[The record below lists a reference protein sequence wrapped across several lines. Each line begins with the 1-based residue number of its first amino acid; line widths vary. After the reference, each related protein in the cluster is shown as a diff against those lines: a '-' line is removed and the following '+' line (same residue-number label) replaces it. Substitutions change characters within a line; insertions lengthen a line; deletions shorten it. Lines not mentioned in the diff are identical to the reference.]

1 MAVKY
6 LESILDAVGDTP
18 LVRLHK
24 VAAGLRPLVL
34 AKLESL
40 NPGGSIKDR
49 IGLAMIEDA
58 ERHGLLRPGG
68 TIIEPTSGNTGH
80 GLAMAAA
87 IKGYRCVFVM
97 PDKMSAEKISLLR
110 AYGCEVVVCP
120 TNVAR
125 ESPQSYYSVAD
136 RLTREIPG
144 AYQPNQY
151 ANPTNPEAHRR
162 TTGPEI
168 WEQTGGRITHLVAGM
183 GTGGT
188 ISGVGRH
195 LKEQRAS
202 VQIIGADPVGSIY
215 SGDIAPYVVEGVGE
229 DFLPATM
236 DMSVV
241 DRIVQVND
249 RQSFVAA
256 RRLAR
261 EEGILVGGSSGLALH
276 AALTVAAELGE
287 EDVVVVILTD
297 TGRNYL
303 SKFFNDEW
311 MVQNGYVDRIA
322 PARVREV
329 LGVANGHHPGEQG
342 ERPGLITVEATS
354 PLADAIE
361 LMQRYSISQLPVRAS
376 AETGAVAL
384 VGSLQ
389 ERTLLDR
396 IYRDPGI
403 VGKAVAAAMDPPF
416 GTMAADT
423 PLEVAFE
430 MLLRGDT
437 AIVVLEAET
446 PIGMVTRADL
456 LEFVAHP
463 RG

>member
-1 MAVKY
+1 MKY

-58 ERHGLLRPGG
+58 ERRGLLRPGG

-80 GLAMAAA
+80 GLAIAAA

-110 AYGCEVVVCP
+110 AYGAEVVVCP

-125 ESPQSYYSVAD
+125 ESPQSYYSVSD
-136 RLTREIPG
+136 RLTQEIPG
-144 AYQPNQY
+144 AFQPNQY

-188 ISGVGRH
+188 ISGIGH
-195 LKEQRAS
+195 FLKQQRPS
-202 VQIIGADPVGSIY
+202 VQIVGADPVGSIY
-215 SGDIAPYVVEGVGE
+215 SGEIHPYVVEGVGE
-229 DFLPATM
+229 DFTPATM

-241 DRIVQVND
+241 DRIVQVSD
-249 RQSFVAA
+249 RHSFVAA

-287 EDVVVVILTD
+287 DDVVVVILTD

-311 MVQNGYVDRIA
+311 MAQNGYIDRIA

-329 LGVANGHHPGEQG
+329 LRTANGHHPESAG
-342 ERPGLITVEATS
+342 GLTGLVTVDAAS

-361 LMQRYSISQLPVRAS
+361 LMQRYSISQLPVRTPD
-376 AETGAVAL
+376 EEGATL

-403 VGKAVAAAMDPPF
+403 VGKPVAAAMDPPF
-416 GTMAADT
+416 STMSADT
-423 PLEVAFE
+423 PVEEAFR
-430 MLLRGDT
+430 LLLSGDT
-437 AIVVLEAET
+437 AIVVLEEGS

-463 RG
+463 RA

>member
-1 MAVKY
+1 MRY

-18 LVRLHK
+18 LVRLHR

-49 IGLAMIEDA
+49 IGPAMIEDA
-58 ERHGLLRPGG
+58 ERRGLLGPGG
-68 TIIEPTSGNTGH
+68 TIVEPTSGNTGH
-80 GLAMAAA
+80 GLAIAAA
-87 IKGYRCVFVM
+87 LKGYRCVFVM
-97 PDKMSAEKISLLR
+97 PDKMSPEKISLLR
-110 AYGCEVVVCP
+110 AYGSEVVVCP
-120 TNVAR
+120 TNVPK

-151 ANPTNPEAHRR
+151 ANPTNPETHRR

-168 WEQTGGRITHLVAGM
+168 WEQTGGRVTHLVVGM

-188 ISGVGRH
+188 ISGAGRY
-195 LKEQRAS
+195 LKEQNPAVRI
-202 VQIIGADPVGSIY
+202 VGADPVGSIY
-215 SGDIAPYVVEGVGE
+215 SGEIAPYVVEGVGE

-236 DMSVV
+236 DLSVV
-241 DRIVQVND
+241 DRIVQVSD

-261 EEGILVGGSSGLALH
+261 EEGILVGGSSGLALQ
-276 AALTVAAELGE
+276 AALTVAAELD
-287 EDVVVVILTD
+287 EDGVVVVLLPD

-311 MVQNGYVDRIA
+311 MAHMGYVDRIA

-329 LGVANGHHPGEQG
+329 LHGDGRHHPVDGAV
-342 ERPGLITVEATS
+342 PGLVTVDATRL
-354 PLADAIE
+354 LADAIE
-361 LMQRYSISQLPVRAS
+361 LMQRYSISQLPVCA
-376 AETGAVAL
+376 AADEGGAVL

-403 VGKAVAAAMDPPF
+403 VSRPVASAMDPPF
-416 GTMAADT
+416 ETVAADT
-423 PLEVAFE
+423 PVEEAFRI
-430 MLLRGDT
+430 LLRGDT
-437 AIVVLEAET
+437 AIVVLDADT